1 MPAAGALIDHLEREA
16 QAELQRSRL
25 TVAAVQRG
33 EDEKVREALIGRRIA
48 EIRGVE
54 QVVQLEARLEG
65 LTRGTEAITE
75 LQVGL
80 LERLAR
86 GDIAVPPNRPALRF
100 KDHRECLRFLAILA
114 RVANEDVAHRQRAR
128 PDICDCASPG
138 RFGGRRTQKLAG

>member
-25 TVAAVQRG
+25 TVAAFQRA
-33 EDEKVREALIGRRIA
+33 EDEKVREALIGRRVA
-48 EIRGVE
+48 EIRRVE

-80 LERLAR
+80 LERRTA
-86 GDIAVPPNRPALRF
+86 GAVAAAVVVDADRVQALPA
-100 KDHRECLRFLAILA
+100 
-114 RVANEDVAHRQRAR
+114 V
-128 PDICDCASPG
+128 
-138 RFGGRRTQKLAG
+138 